1 MWTRVERRAR
11 LALTAVMLAA
21 AVAVPPA
28 IVAAPQPSRSCSGKV
43 ACDHVLGTHATR
55 GVVRS
60 IDATTM
66 VIERAGQPG
75 DMRFDLTS
83 ATYRAGLIEVG
94 SVVSVRYREDGK
106 NHVATAIAL
115 RRPKLEGQ

>member
-1 MWTRVERRAR
+1 
-11 LALTAVMLAA
+11 LIAVMLAA
-21 AVAVPPA
+21 AVADQSS
-28 IVAAPQPSRSCSGKV
+28 ISAAPQSSQSCDGK
-43 ACDHVLGTHATR
+43 ATCDRVLGTHATR

-66 VIERAGQPG
+66 VIARSGARSE
-75 DMRFDLTS
+75 MRFDLTS
-83 ATYRAGLIEVG
+83 ATFRDGLVEVG

-115 RRPKLEGQ
+115 HRPRSET